1 MHYQQYF
8 PSVDDNFGQEIISQA
23 KEVSLPPETTIF
35 HQGDSC
41 NNFIL
46 VMEGTV
52 KVFTRASN
60 GREIV
65 LYRVSKG
72 QSCTLTT
79 SCLLASDNYPAEAVT
94 ESQVQ
99 ALVLS
104 LDHFNQG
111 LAQSPSFR
119 QFVFN
124 TYGQRLCDVISLV
137 SEVSEVS
144 GNRIDNR
151 LAKQLL
157 SLSHNNSVIH
167 KTHQELATD
176 LGTAREVITRQLN
189 QFAEQQW
196 LKLSRGKIELL
207 QPEPLKSL
215 ANVC

>member
-1 MHYQQYF
+1 MRYQQYF
-8 PSVDDNFGQEIISQA
+8 PSVSDRCGQEIIAQA
-23 KEVSLPPETTIF
+23 KQVTLAQGATIF

-46 VMEGTV
+46 VIEGSV
-52 KVFTRASN
+52 KVFTRASS

-65 LYRVSKG
+65 LYRVTQG

-79 SCLLASDNYPAEAVT
+79 SCLLASDNYPAEAIT
-94 ESQVQ
+94 ETKVQ

-104 LDHFNQG
+104 LSHFNQG
-111 LAQSPSFR
+111 FAQSASFR

-124 TYGQRLCDVISLV
+124 TYGQRLCEVINL
-137 SEVSEVS
+137 VSEVS
-144 GNRIDNR
+144 GNRIDSR

-157 SLSHNNSVIH
+157 SITGDSNIILR
-167 KTHQELATD
+167 THQQLATD

-189 QFAEQQW
+189 LFAEQQW

-207 QPEPLKSL
+207 QPEPLKLL
-215 ANVC
+215 ANVS

>member
-8 PSVDDNFGQEIISQA
+8 PSVDDNFGQEIISHANQVTLN
-23 KEVSLPPETTIF
+23 KGTTIF

-41 NNFIL
+41 QNFIL

-104 LDHFNQG
+104 LNHFNQG

-124 TYGQRLCDVISLV
+124 TYGQRLCDVISL
-137 SEVSEVS
+137 VSEVS

-207 QPEPLKSL
+207 QPESLKAL